1 MLTRLRKKATLKTDD
16 RIQLINEIIPAMRV
30 IKIYAWEEP
39 FIKLA
44 QIYRKLEMDLIRR
57 ISYYRA
63 FNITLSYISAK
74 LMIFPTLIVV
84 VLTGSELTAT
94 KVVSVTLN
102 YRIVN
107 VNCISLFMFSRLSSL
122 LLSLTIFARWFLCLP

>member
-1 MLTRLRKKATLKTDD
+1 M
-16 RIQLINEIIPAMRV
+16 
-30 IKIYAWEEP
+30 YAWEEP

-63 FNITLSYISAK
+63 FNVTIGYISAK

-84 VLTGSELTAT
+84 VLTGIEFPAT
-94 KVVSVTLN
+94 KVDSGALN
-102 YRIVN
+102 IALN
-107 VNCISLFMFSRLSSL
+107 ILF
-122 LLSLTIFARWFLCLP
+122 